1 MSVMI
6 PTNLDLKQILLD
18 LPRFK
23 NRGLITFSELSNKNN
38 GHIVPLPPYYY
49 IIYSVFLKDKIS
61 NKDIFTDDSPVH
73 ISMQMVKKI
82 TGNTSYLLDLID
94 AGIIERYGGYTV
106 GSHSYSYRFTERY
119 KEFDFGFKTY
129 TGKHS
134 LKLNYLRTD
143 MNEGHIHALDSLK
156 HLEVNEAAARKIIK
170 NINNRQSKERQTIIL
185 NEFFSQ
191 KEQELFEGAV
201 GEVSGRLFYFPTYQ
215 TRKLR
220 STWSMGGH
228 PVAIFDVKS
237 CQPALLFS
245 LYPNEY
251 VGSEEWTHY
260 KKLIESSEE
269 GSGFY
274 EYLSETIYASTNV
287 LFERNRVKITLYKL
301 WFGNPKWKSLDK
313 DILDMRAA
321 FYDNFPLLSAEIDRI
336 KMENH
341 AVMAARLQSL
351 ESGVMFDKVVTKCK
365 QANIPC
371 LTIHDSIVCHL
382 EHGEFV
388 RNLMYQEF
396 SAATHLEVT
405 IDGQHLPVPALA
417 PTHTPCSTL
426 QTEEKHLQSF

>member
-1 MSVMI
+1 MI
-6 PTNLDLKQILLD
+6 PANLALKEILLS
-18 LPRFK
+18 LPRFQ
-23 NRGLITFSELSNKNN
+23 NRGKIEFVDVSYGNQNHK
-38 GHIVPLPPYYY
+38 IQLPPYYY
-49 IIYSVFLKDKIS
+49 IIYSIFLKEKIS
-61 NKDIFTDDSPVH
+61 KKDIFTDDAPVR

-82 TGNTSYLLDLID
+82 TGNTSYLLDLIA
-94 AGIIERYGGYTV
+94 AGIIERYGGYSV
-106 GSHSYSYRFTERY
+106 GNHSYSYRFTEQY

-134 LKLNYLRTD
+134 LKLEYLRTD

-156 HLEVNEAAARKIIK
+156 HLEIDERSARKIIK
-170 NINNRQSKERQTIIL
+170 NISSKESKERQTVIL

-191 KEQELFEGAV
+191 KKQDLFEGIV

-228 PVAIFDVKS
+228 PVSIFDVKS

-245 LYPNEY
+245 LYPKES
-251 VGSEEWTHY
+251 VGSDEWNHY
-260 KKLIESSEE
+260 KNLIENSEE

-274 EYLSETIYASTNV
+274 EYLAETIYASTNV
-287 LFERNRVKITLYKL
+287 LFERGRVKITLYKL

-313 DILDMRAA
+313 DVLDMRAA
-321 FYDNFPLLSAEIDRI
+321 FYSNFPLLSAEIDRI
-336 KMENH
+336 KIENH

-351 ESGVMFDKVVTKCK
+351 ESGVMFSNVVTKCK

-371 LTIHDSIVCHL
+371 LTIHDSIVCHP

-388 RNLMYQEF
+388 RALMYQEF
-396 SAATHLEVT
+396 SEATHLEVT
-405 IDGQHLPVPALA
+405 IDGQHLPVLA
-417 PTHTPCSTL
+417 STPLHIPCSTS
-426 QTEEKHLQSF
+426 QTEESHQQSL